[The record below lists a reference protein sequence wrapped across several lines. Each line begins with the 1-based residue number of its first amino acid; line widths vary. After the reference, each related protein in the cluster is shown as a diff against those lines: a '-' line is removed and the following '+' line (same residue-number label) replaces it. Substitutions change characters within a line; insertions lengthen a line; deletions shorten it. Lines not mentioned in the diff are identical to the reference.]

1 MNCQSA
7 ISTLRFRF
15 PSVGTL
21 TISSKDSRFRQY
33 GSDMKKK
40 EPLDD
45 GNYLLMAINTEDI
58 LEQYHV
64 KNN

>member
-21 TISSKDSRFRQY
+21 TISSKDSHFRQY
-33 GSDMKKK
+33 GGFLKK
-40 EPLDD
+40 EPLDG
-45 GNYLLMAINTEDI
+45 GNWLLMAINTEDI